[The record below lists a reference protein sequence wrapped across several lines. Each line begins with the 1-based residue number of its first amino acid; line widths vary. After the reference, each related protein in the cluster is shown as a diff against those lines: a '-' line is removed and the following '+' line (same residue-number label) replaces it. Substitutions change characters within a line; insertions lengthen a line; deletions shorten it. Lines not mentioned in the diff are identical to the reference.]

1 MIQDVAVVI
10 GRTRKAVSVA
20 GVVGVVEMYSQVH
33 SEIHVLDQRMFCC
46 SAVVEGK
53 DAPLNPRGVEQGAS
67 RPSLPALKRQARAKI
82 RGPVTSLHSTN
93 HVHLLSALGRSLILI

>member
-33 SEIHVLDQRMFCC
+33 SEIHVLDQRMFC

-53 DAPLNPRGVEQGAS
+53 DAPLNPPGEWS
-67 RPSLPALKRQARAKI
+67 RAR
-82 RGPVTSLHSTN
+82 RVRHCP
-93 HVHLLSALGRSLILI
+93 R